1 MFPRAYSR
9 TRGNNFTNVPPCLV
23 VHPGEHLF
31 PRAWSRT
38 RGNIFT
44 YMYSHVFPRAWTC
57 PQDPQGERIGS
68 PVLAHSTGT
77 FLELSPN
84 DNKFGSQQNSNSNKN
99 DNKFGSQQN
108 PNSNNNDSK
117 FGSQQNPK
125 YIYIHVSPVALY
137 THLFRFRISVESR
150 CNLIGKAR
158 VE

>member
-77 FLELSPN
+77 FLELFPN

-125 YIYIHVSPVALY
+125 YIYTHVSPVALY
-137 THLFRFRISVESR
+137 TRFIRLEL
-150 CNLIGKAR
+150 CL
-158 VE
+158 

>member
-77 FLELSPN
+77 FLELFPN
-84 DNKFGSQQNSNSNKN
+84 DNKFGSQQNSNSNKMTTN
-99 DNKFGSQQN
+99 SVVNKTPTATTTTANSVVN
-108 PNSNNNDSK
+108 KTPNT
-117 FGSQQNPK
+117 
-125 YIYIHVSPVALY
+125 YILTVRPSHYIHVSFDSSFAY
-137 THLFRFRISVESR
+137 KIASRFD
-150 CNLIGKAR
+150 
-158 VE
+158 